1 MGCGSSKSTNIIK
14 SEQSTSVNEDDKNQ
28 KKAFESH
35 KNVQPSQTQTYEL
48 NNTFENASKTGN
60 RKTNSDG
67 IKDTNKLVPYNEACK
82 AFPRPAPPPV
92 DAKVDLDEF
101 FSSELKA
108 IYPGFDAMTRLDDHV
123 EKTPKSLKQNIQS
136 LVEYLMEITSTEY
149 DKARVIIRWVAT
161 NIAYDL
167 NFLITGNHQGSSA
180 AQDVLVEGSAVC
192 EGFSNLVLEMC
203 QLAGLTCEKING
215 IAKGSGYEIGDDL
228 VNGKKSNKFR
238 HAWNRIKI
246 SNTWFLCDATWA
258 SGYPKRVNGNYQHIF
273 HWNEGYFLV
282 PPETMRYSHK
292 PYDSTFT
299 MLEQSITDLNQ
310 WTNEARVFPSCCLYK
325 MSSVTPPLTDGCI
338 KTDSNRVELQFR
350 SIFNMNLR
358 YTLIDDATDEN
369 VENSVASFTNK
380 KLTTLFVRLPRA
392 GLYSV
397 VLFGEPVHLSDC
409 SKEMSQDM
417 LLSFKVHTTCVNG
430 SQKFPDFTHLLG
442 SLPAFTDGGFRSSV
456 NFPIIETED
465 GYARFTV
472 NRPGGEP
479 IRFKFRYANG
489 TELDEYIFGD
499 TYPEKVVFN
508 IRCPKKG
515 EYSLTLFA
523 RFNDDLVDNTKFK
536 PGATYLILN
545 KNERVTPILPYP
557 SKVQWG
563 PTDNLSNFN
572 ISLQPQKGAEITC
585 NKEEATFELGLSSNE
600 QINISYKFNTKE
612 DKAITSR
619 WVCAENNWREK
630 DVILRFRFRAP
641 VSGFYEFNIFA
652 GKVGAKSNDCIGSW
666 LINVVNPYEGDL
678 FIGSTNV
685 PWGPNVAKMK
695 ANDLQVLSPTS
706 STIYSSEEES
716 TLIIASKIKRRTG
729 IIFNLKNDSGN
740 DMLAGLTCEKING
753 IAKGSGYEIGDD
765 LVNGKKSNKFRHAWN
780 RIKISNTW
788 FLCDATWASGYP
800 SM

>member
-1 MGCGSSKSTNIIK
+1 
-14 SEQSTSVNEDDKNQ
+14 
-28 KKAFESH
+28 
-35 KNVQPSQTQTYEL
+35 
-48 NNTFENASKTGN
+48 
-60 RKTNSDG
+60 
-67 IKDTNKLVPYNEACK
+67 
-82 AFPRPAPPPV
+82 
-92 DAKVDLDEF
+92 
-101 FSSELKA
+101 
-108 IYPGFDAMTRLDDHV
+108 
-123 EKTPKSLKQNIQS
+123 
-136 LVEYLMEITSTEY
+136 
-149 DKARVIIRWVAT
+149 
-161 NIAYDL
+161 
-167 NFLITGNHQGSSA
+167 
-180 AQDVLVEGSAVC
+180 
-192 EGFSNLVLEMC
+192 
-203 QLAGLTCEKING
+203 
-215 IAKGSGYEIGDDL
+215 
-228 VNGKKSNKFR
+228 
-238 HAWNRIKI
+238 
-246 SNTWFLCDATWA
+246 
-258 SGYPKRVNGNYQHIF
+258 
-273 HWNEGYFLV
+273 
-282 PPETMRYSHK
+282 MRYSHK

-325 MSSVTPPLTDGCI
+325 MSSVTPPLTNGCI

-350 SIFNMNLR
+350 STFNMNLR

-380 KLTTLFVRLPRA
+380 KLTTLFVRLPLA

-417 LLSFKVHTTCVNG
+417 LLSFKVHTTCDNG
-430 SQKFPDFTHLLG
+430 SQPFPDFTHLLG
-442 SLPAFTDGGFRSSV
+442 SLPAFTDAGFRSSV

-515 EYSLTLFA
+515 EYSLILFA
-523 RFNDDLVDNTKFK
+523 RFNDDLVDKTKFK

-545 KNERVTPILPYP
+545 KNERGTPILPYP

-685 PWGPNVAKMK
+685 PWGPNVTKMK

-740 DMLAGLTCEKING
+740 DMYEYVLADSVKQNDETVLYKIRFHPPESGFYSFDLFCVSGGHLGSWMIDVRKSKKLELPSNDKRPWGPVQNFYDYGFLVVEPESAILTTTLSTESKLTIATDQGKILGKLHFQDQEDNLKDCFDIEYFTNDEKLKKIV
-753 IAKGSGYEIGDD
+753 ITFKLPQKGYYKFSLYVSSSGQGMFDYGGGW
-765 LVNGKKSNKFRHAWN
+765 LLHCV
-780 RIKISNTW
+780 
-788 FLCDATWASGYP
+788 
-800 SM
+800 